1 MDKSLLSAARFLL
14 AVVLCAAVVCSLL
27 AFSLQAVF
35 DSDVYGEAAET
46 DVFVSA
52 LYTEVSEHLES
63 ECLFYDLPYDT
74 VIKAMPVQTVQDVS
88 REHITAVYDT
98 LCHGTKLP
106 SVTLDST
113 PFKRAI
119 DSFFATLPVEERPL
133 DPDASSTI
141 AGELAEST
149 ALVMSIG
156 ISDKLLSS
164 AHPLFA
170 EASPLRRVAAMG
182 IWALLAVV
190 VLAAVS
196 LFPFKSTLRQRAY
209 GTASTLF
216 VGSALVAVPMWMFA
230 GLDLP
235 FKIAIGD
242 SALREYVNGVLYTVL
257 GRANAIATITFVVT
271 ALLLIAAVVWL
282 VTEKKEKTAH

>member
-106 SVTLDST
+106 SVTLDSA

-170 EASPLRRVAAMG
+170 ETSPLRRVTNAG
-182 IWALLAVV
+182 IWLLLAVV
-190 VLAAVS
+190 VLTAVS
-196 LFPFKSTLRQRAY
+196 LIPFKSTLRQRVY
-209 GTASTLF
+209 GTAGALF
-216 VGSALVAVPMWMFA
+216 IGSAIVAVPMWLFA

-235 FKIAIGD
+235 AKIAIGD

-257 GRANAIATITFVVT
+257 GRANTVATVAFVVT
-271 ALLLIAAVVWL
+271 AVLLIAAVVWL
-282 VTEKKEKTAH
+282 ITESKEKTAQ